1 MTASFETAL
10 ARIEDSGAS
19 ADGRITQRAPK
30 PNITQYFVDVTGR
43 IYQATFDVNDTD
55 REYVE
60 GLFGCIYQV
69 NPWINKAGKPY
80 ISVYGMASRL
90 EHWQLSMP
98 CQNNQYHYRTM
109 LPKLALVDLQ
119 DRPVKLITEKGNKA
133 VFTQVFLDYDELE
146 AVKANPIAAGPDAL
160 DKALNQVRAQL
171 DQSPIDPEWRT
182 PQTKED
188 YSQTPSQVI
197 DCESSPVD

>member
-1 MTASFETAL
+1 MLMKMGGSIKPTSMSTTKIVSTSKVCSVAST
-10 ARIEDSGAS
+10 RS
-19 ADGRITQRAPK
+19 T
-30 PNITQYFVDVTGR
+30 
-43 IYQATFDVNDTD
+43 
-55 REYVE
+55 
-60 GLFGCIYQV
+60 
-69 NPWINKAGKPY
+69 PWINKAGKPY

-119 DRPVKLITEKGNKA
+119 DRPVKLITEKGTRA
-133 VFTQVFLDYDELE
+133 VFTQVFLDFDELE
-146 AVKANPIAAGPDAL
+146 EVKANPIAAGFDAL
-160 DKALNQVRAQL
+160 DRALNQVRAQL

-188 YSQTPSQVI
+188 YSQTPSVEI
-197 DCESSPVD
+197 GYESLPNE